1 MNFRSQRVSDLVAAI
16 CIPASCLMYLH
27 LMLLGLHDQTPTTHA
42 GPEETLSVVER
53 GASFAAPVAAPS
65 SSLAVPPPLNVTGGA
80 REDLLLMTP
89 ILKCGA
95 TTMRNL
101 LKALKNRNKFDL
113 VISQPKRAELVHIP
127 QRNLQHDLV
136 GNVSSFTRP
145 TALMQSFAYINFTS
159 HQHQK
164 PIHISLVR
172 SPVERA
178 ISWFYHAR
186 APFQLV
192 ERHNRFPDTKFP
204 TRKFLKKD
212 LETCLKDRRDKE
224 CRYVPGREF
233 LGHTIEFFCGHDAF
247 CPIFGD
253 REGLHRAK
261 QVVEKDFAVVGILED
276 WNKTMAVLEHYVP
289 RYFKGATDIFH
300 EKLQGD
306 KIMLNENFYKPK
318 VDPMA
323 REFLNRNFTVEN
335 EFYDFLRQRL
345 DQQYRALFAPT
356 LSLEP

>member
-1 MNFRSQRVSDLVAAI
+1 MNFRSQRVSDLVAAV

-27 LMLLGLHDQTPTTHA
+27 LMLLGVPDQTAPPT
-42 GPEETLSVVER
+42 GPEEPLSLVER
-53 GASFAAPVAAPS
+53 GAPAVASSF
-65 SSLAVPPPLNVTGGA
+65 AVPPPVNVTGGA

-95 TTMRNL
+95 TAMRNL
-101 LKALKNRNKFDL
+101 LKVLKNENKFDL
-113 VISQPKRAELVHIP
+113 VISQPKKAELVHIP
-127 QRNLQHDLV
+127 QMKLQRDLA
-136 GNVSSFTRP
+136 GNASSFSRP

-159 HQHQK
+159 HHLRK

-172 SPVERA
+172 APVERA

-224 CRYVPGREF
+224 CRYVVGQEV

-247 CPIFGD
+247 CPIFGN
-253 REGLHRAK
+253 REGLNRAM

-276 WNKTMAVLEHYVP
+276 WDKTLAVLEHYIP
-289 RYFKGATDIFH
+289 RYFKGVTKIYD
-300 EKLQGD
+300 ERLKGD
-306 KIMLNENFYKPK
+306 KIMTNENFYKPN
-318 VDPMA
+318 VDPKA

-345 DQQYRALFAPT
+345 DQQYRALLAPT
-356 LSLEP
+356 PSPEA